1 MRVLIKKIIN
11 EKKESDVA
19 DVQSESKIHDSIFQ
33 EKATLKIYRRVNE
46 TVPFE

>member
-11 EKKESDVA
+11 EKKESDA
-19 DVQSESKIHDSIFQ
+19 DQCGSKIHDSIFQ
-33 EKATLKIYRRVNE
+33 EKATLKIYRRINE

>member
-11 EKKESDVA
+11 EKKESDG
-19 DVQSESKIHDSIFQ
+19 DVQSGSKIHDSIFQ